1 MRAPKSGILA
11 GAIILVAALVGA
23 LPAAAATTTAW
34 ATWQPLTGTGGAYT
48 TTVQVA
54 AQPALTATMTS
65 DSRGSGRCH
74 LGCIDLAVAGH
85 PCR

>member
-1 MRAPKSGILA
+1 M
-11 GAIILVAALVGA
+11 LVAALVGA
-23 LPAAAATTTAW
+23 IPAAAVTTTAW

-65 DSRGSGRCH
+65 DSRAGQVSVISGATNWLAQGTPVGAKYGSR
-74 LGCIDLAVAGH
+74 INQS
-85 PCR
+85 